1 LHDPPSPAARGLIVA
16 IVAWTLAWKG
26 ASLWRAAK
34 DDNKPWFITLLIS
47 NTAGILDSV
56 YLFGVSAA
64 KRRQGQE
71 ESSMLAPTGETAAL
85 GHTEET

>member
-1 LHDPPSPAARGLIVA
+1 VA

-26 ASLWRAAK
+26 AALWRAAK
-34 DDNKPWFITLLIS
+34 DDSRPWFITLLIS

-64 KRRQGQE
+64 KRRQRQE
-71 ESSMLAPTGETAAL
+71 ERSMLTKTGEPAQL